1 MYGSNVQDAAEQV
14 WLTIPAKRRRQPST
28 TKKAIGSAIGQ
39 EIENHETLDHVVR
52 HLSSVVTA
60 YYRSPE
66 GEGEFYVYPARFFD
80 EERYKEAEESWNG
93 REKVR
98 SAL

>member
-1 MYGSNVQDAAEQV
+1 M
-14 WLTIPAKRRRQPST
+14 
-28 TKKAIGSAIGQ
+28 
-39 EIENHETLDHVVR
+39 VR